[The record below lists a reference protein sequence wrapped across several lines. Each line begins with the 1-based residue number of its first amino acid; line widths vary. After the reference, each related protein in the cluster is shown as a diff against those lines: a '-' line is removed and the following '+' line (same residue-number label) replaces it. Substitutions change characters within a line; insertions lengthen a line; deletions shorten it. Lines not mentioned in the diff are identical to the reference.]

1 MTDGH
6 IRVGNTPWHGIA
18 AEESPPCETLR
29 VCFYFTA
36 LSEKNGCVRSPTAWR
51 WSLCHAIARLRRR
64 SS

>member
-6 IRVGNTPWHGIA
+6 IRVGSTPWHGIA

-36 LSEKNGCVRSPTAWR
+36 LSEKNGCVRSST
-51 WSLCHAIARLRRR
+51 RLAVAFVPRRR
-64 SS
+64 APAPQV

>member
-6 IRVGNTPWHGIA
+6 IRVGNTHWHGIA

-36 LSEKNGCVRSPTAWR
+36 LNEDNGCVRSSMVFVPHCRAP
-51 WSLCHAIARLRRR
+51 APQV
-64 SS
+64 